1 MKLTFLIPELK
12 VFTRAVSALGKLGD
26 ELYFECSP
34 HEFSLRCV
42 NSSRSA
48 FAVVFFSECF
58 FEKASGL
65 TEVALRF
72 KLSAKTCCKIFK
84 QTTAWVK
91 VVQKCKMRL
100 DENNDRLIVQFFQ
113 RHGIVKTYNLP
124 IIECESLEAVYNV
137 EDATSQM
144 TISSKVVGEIL
155 SNFRPNQT
163 EVTMVLQEGE
173 CVFQNYVADSDFSA
187 ILTHVPISS
196 SEFDIY
202 RLGEECDLTFCLK
215 DFRAAV
221 AFGESM
227 NSIVSVHCSRPGK
240 PLVLTCTDNNRFK
253 AHFVLASLP
262 SAHTPKQ
269 PPVHPISNTSSHFKS
284 MNTVSATPSSSRVKK
299 SNLQSSDTALMA
311 PTQVLQSSETGI
323 ARTHFEARSVLFSRS
338 GGEDAEDTFFRNP
351 PPAQPAVPLCED
363 LFENVDMDVSFSAAQ
378 CDTDARSNCRPSSTR
393 LIDAKAAA
401 TSGWDNADSL
411 RALAVAD
418 ADCGRKSNATLL
430 VADSDEEG

>member
-1 MKLTFLIPELK
+1 MSPTPVVKL
-12 VFTRAVSALGKLGD
+12 
-26 ELYFECSP
+26 
-34 HEFSLRCV
+34 CV
-42 NSSRSA
+42 H
-48 FAVVFFSECF
+48 F
-58 FEKASGL
+58 
-65 TEVALRF
+65 
-72 KLSAKTCCKIFK
+72 
-84 QTTAWVK
+84 
-91 VVQKCKMRL
+91 
-100 DENNDRLIVQFFQ
+100 
-113 RHGIVKTYNLP
+113 GI
-124 IIECESLEAVYNV
+124 
-137 EDATSQM
+137 
-144 TISSKVVGEIL
+144 
-155 SNFRPNQT
+155 
-163 EVTMVLQEGE
+163 
-173 CVFQNYVADSDFSA
+173 DFSA

-323 ARTHFEARSVLFSRS
+323 ARTHFEATTPLSVNCENPPEPAIKKARSVLFSRS